1 MLPKR
6 SDSVS
11 FSIKRLS
18 QAFSGKKKKEHG
30 LKLAI
35 FMKIGQN
42 QEKIMEVADF
52 DWPRGVYKI
61 FGGMGTISV
70 SKNTIR
76 ARKYKKMKKIVG
88 GGQAPTESA

>member
-1 MLPKR
+1 MPYFGPSHAISLLNTGKLLPKR

-30 LKLAI
+30 LKLAL

-52 DWPRGVYKI
+52 D
-61 FGGMGTISV
+61 
-70 SKNTIR
+70 
-76 ARKYKKMKKIVG
+76 
-88 GGQAPTESA
+88 

>member
-1 MLPKR
+1 M
-6 SDSVS
+6 
-11 FSIKRLS
+11 S
-18 QAFSGKKKKEHG
+18 QAFSGKMKKEHD

-35 FMKIGQN
+35 FTKMGQN

-76 ARKYKKMKKIVG
+76 GRKCKEMKKIVG
-88 GGQAPTESA
+88 GEQAPPESA